1 MPRTKKLGDY
11 QLYIPSKGGQIARTT
26 TLNVYAKA
34 ITIVGRESDRRTPV
48 EVYVVFA
55 KESNPPKGIK
65 GIEWVLVT
73 NIAVES
79 FDEAMTIIQW
89 YRAR

>member
-1 MPRTKKLGDY
+1 M
-11 QLYIPSKGGQIARTT
+11 
-26 TLNVYAKA
+26 
-34 ITIVGRESDRRTPV
+34 GRERDRRMPV
-48 EVYVVFA
+48 EVHVVFA

-79 FDEAMTIIQW
+79 FDEAMTIIQ
-89 YRAR
+89 